1 MKWCRHAHE
10 VLIRILLL
18 HTKADVNWN
27 EKSYIKM
34 HHSSFWSMKC
44 AVVLINCGLPFFCPC
59 GGAFCSSSVR
69 GCWEFT
75 IQPAK
80 KIVIKSACESSLIYL
95 SSEFFSFL
103 FSCCFF
109 RLYWWIYFGSFAK
122 IYFRIKILWFR
133 W

>member
-44 AVVLINCGLPFFCPC
+44 AVVLINCGLPFFVPVV
-59 GGAFCSSSVR
+59 GHFAAQVYAAAGNLPSNL
-69 GCWEFT
+69 
-75 IQPAK
+75 QK
-80 KIVIKSACESSLIYL
+80 KL
-95 SSEFFSFL
+95 
-103 FSCCFF
+103 
-109 RLYWWIYFGSFAK
+109 
-122 IYFRIKILWFR
+122 
-133 W
+133 